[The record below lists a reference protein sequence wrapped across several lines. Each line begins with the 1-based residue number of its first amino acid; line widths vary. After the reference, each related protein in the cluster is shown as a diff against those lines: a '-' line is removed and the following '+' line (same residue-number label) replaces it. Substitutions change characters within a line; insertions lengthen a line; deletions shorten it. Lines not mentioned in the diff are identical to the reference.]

1 MIVSIFKKNYFL
13 QLILLFIVPLLLWIP
28 AFINSPQVLDKGV
41 FDMPLYDVVRSIFP
55 SQNAI
60 NSIIAF
66 ILVILHGFLIN
77 YLCTF
82 YQLSQK
88 TSFFPAFIY
97 ILLMSS
103 DYRFMTLSSILLAN
117 TFIILAVFTF
127 LKCYNKKEGLDEIYL
142 STVLLST
149 GTLFYSPTIL
159 LMLWIWIGLFNFKI
173 YKLRSFL
180 VSMFGFITPLVVLF
194 VYYYLNNNTEAITN
208 FANTHF
214 GILPSFKFLN
224 QPIQI
229 VYVAYLFI
237 LTLPAFVITL
247 GYRNDQKL
255 SVRKRISTILLL
267 FAISILP
274 FLYDLSSPTMT
285 LIFAPA
291 LSYILSVFFFSIKRN
306 IYSDTYIII
315 LLILT
320 IVKIFIN

>member
-1 MIVSIFKKNYFL
+1 
-13 QLILLFIVPLLLWIP
+13 
-28 AFINSPQVLDKGV
+28 
-41 FDMPLYDVVRSIFP
+41 MPLYDVVRSIFP

-103 DYRFMTLSSILLAN
+103 DYRFMTLSSILFAN
-117 TFIILAVFTF
+117 TFIILTIFTF

-180 VSMFGFITPLVVLF
+180 VSIFGFITPLVVLF

-214 GILPSFKFLN
+214 GILPSFNFLN

-229 VYVAYLFI
+229 VYVAYLVI

>member
-1 MIVSIFKKNYFL
+1 M
-13 QLILLFIVPLLLWIP
+13 
-28 AFINSPQVLDKGV
+28 
-41 FDMPLYDVVRSIFP
+41 
-55 SQNAI
+55 
-60 NSIIAF
+60 
-66 ILVILHGFLIN
+66 
-77 YLCTF
+77 
-82 YQLSQK
+82 
-88 TSFFPAFIY
+88 
-97 ILLMSS
+97 
-103 DYRFMTLSSILLAN
+103 
-117 TFIILAVFTF
+117 
-127 LKCYNKKEGLDEIYL
+127 
-142 STVLLST
+142 
-149 GTLFYSPTIL
+149 
-159 LMLWIWIGLFNFKI
+159 
-173 YKLRSFL
+173 
-180 VSMFGFITPLVVLF
+180 F

-214 GILPSFKFLN
+214 GILPSFNFLN

>member
-13 QLILLFIVPLLLWIP
+13 QLVLLLIVPLLLWMP
-28 AFINSPQVLDKGV
+28 AFINSPQILDKGSS
-41 FDMPLYDVVRSIFP
+41 DMPLYDVVCNIFP

-60 NSIIAF
+60 NSIFAF

-117 TFIILAVFTF
+117 TFIILSVFTF
-127 LKCYNKKEGLDEIYL
+127 LRCYNKKEGLDEIFL
-142 STVLLST
+142 STILLSI

-159 LMLWIWIGLFNFKI
+159 LMIWIWIGLFNFKI

-180 VSMFGFITPLVVLF
+180 VSIFGYITPFVVLF
-194 VYYYLNNNTEAITN
+194 VYYYLTNNTEAIQN
-208 FANTHF
+208 FTKNHF
-214 GILPSFKFLN
+214 ALLPNFNFLN

-229 VYVAYLFI
+229 VYITYLFL
-237 LTLPAFVITL
+237 LTLPAFAITL
-247 GYRNDQKL
+247 WYRNDQKL

-274 FLYDLSSPTMT
+274 FFYDLTSPTMT
-285 LIFAPA
+285 LIFAPS

-306 IYSDTYIII
+306 IYSDTYIIV
-315 LLILT
+315 LAILT
-320 IVKIFIN
+320 VVKIFIN

>member
-13 QLILLFIVPLLLWIP
+13 QLILLLIVPLLLWIP

-55 SQNAI
+55 SQNVI

-77 YLCTF
+77 YFLTF

-88 TSFFPAFIY
+88 TSFLPAFIY

-142 STVLLST
+142 STILLSI
-149 GTLFYSPTIL
+149 GTLLYSPTIL

-173 YKLRSFL
+173 YKLRSFF
-180 VSMFGFITPLVVLF
+180 VSIFGFITPLVVLF
-194 VYYYLNNNTEAITN
+194 VYYYLNNNAEAITS
-208 FANTHF
+208 FAITHF
-214 GILPSFKFLN
+214 GILPQSKILN

-237 LTLPAFVITL
+237 LTLPAFFITL

-285 LIFAPA
+285 LIFAPS
-291 LSYILSVFFFSIKRN
+291 LSYILSIFFFSIKRN
-306 IYSDTYIII
+306 IYSDVYIII